1 MSLSAAHDLRQ
12 IAERLGI
19 AKGSSHYHVRVLAK
33 VGLIHIV
40 ETRKVRGVE
49 ERYYGMVAPA
59 IALPD
64 AGAGAPEFL
73 MRHALADLESAP
85 ASDQK
90 TVMLKHAR
98 LSPAAFEARLHALI
112 DELTELSDPADAA
125 ADLFVAFYRPQ
136 DPLGSAPHHV
146 AGRPVP
152 VRPAGR
158 RHRAGHGRGGGR
170 LADAV
175 TFLASSLTIS
185 TLPKTPPKLAG
196 AQLAAQRRQTGRGL
210 PARQQAPAQVVAAPG
225 HRQLRVHGRER
236 RDGAV
241 RA

>member
-1 MSLSAAHDLRQ
+1 VTPSEPERVFRVETDQQLHAVGSLARHRVLRVLRDGPATVTQ
-12 IAERLGI
+12 IADRLGI

-33 VGLIHIV
+33 AGLIHIV

-49 ERYYGMVAPA
+49 ELYYGMVAPA

-90 TVMLKHAR
+90 TVRLKHAR
-98 LSPAAFEARLHALI
+98 LSPAAFGAFEARLHALI

-136 DPLGSAPHHV
+136 DTARNGE
-146 AGRPVP
+146 
-152 VRPAGR
+152 
-158 RHRAGHGRGGGR
+158 
-170 LADAV
+170 
-175 TFLASSLTIS
+175 AS
-185 TLPKTPPKLAG
+185 
-196 AQLAAQRRQTGRGL
+196 Q
-210 PARQQAPAQVVAAPG
+210 
-225 HRQLRVHGRER
+225 
-236 RDGAV
+236 
-241 RA
+241 